1 MATLAD
7 LRTRV
12 TSKLGLDN
20 TASGAEQL
28 LVDSWL
34 NEGVVEILL
43 RTHCTVETGEM
54 TTTANVWS
62 YQLSTSILAIRDVWR
77 EESTGAIN
85 PVIRVSEQEILDLHR
100 ATSSSDA
107 SYLRYATTG
116 ANLLLLYPT
125 PSATY
130 TIDLLYV
137 PRPTAMSSGTHDPST
152 LTYGR
157 IPTEFHKAIEYY
169 ALWQGAE
176 YDENQG
182 SQGGERYRTLYEN
195 YLAAIIR
202 PAMRRKGGVELPQ
215 VRRKSWRSR
224 RNSRLLRENDRY

>member
-43 RTHCTVETGEM
+43 RTQCTVETGEM
-54 TTTANVWS
+54 TTTAGVWD
-62 YQLSTSILAIRDVWR
+62 YQLSTNILAIRDLWR
-77 EESTGAIN
+77 EDGSATN
-85 PVIRVSEQEILDLHR
+85 PVIRVSEQEILDRHR
-100 ATSSSDA
+100 GSSSGD
-107 SYLRYATTG
+107 SVHLRYATAG
-116 ANLLLLYPT
+116 SNLLLVWPT
-125 PSATY
+125 PSSAY
-130 TIDLLYV
+130 VIDLLYV
-137 PRPTAMSSGTHDPST
+137 PRPTAMSSGAHDPSS

-157 IPTEFHKAIEYY
+157 IPAEFHKAIEYY

-182 SQGGERYRTLYEN
+182 AQGGERYRALFED
-195 YLAAIIR
+195 YLATRIR
-202 PAMRRKGGVELPQ
+202 PAMKRKGGSELPQ
-215 VRRKSWRSR
+215 VRRRSWRSSR
-224 RNSRLLRENDRY
+224 RRATEPDRY